1 MKLDIYQIDAF
12 ASEKFT
18 GNPAAV
24 IPLSEPLDPIL
35 MQNIAMEN
43 NLSETAFIVASN
55 DPSHWSLRWF
65 TPTTEVPLCGHATF
79 ASGVCVL
86 RDLHPDLDKVTFT
99 TASGPLSVE
108 RQGQEFIVDLP
119 AAKQNSWQPS
129 GDLVE
134 TLGVKVIASAG
145 ADFPF
150 IIVEDPSFV
159 RELSIEKGVQLANFT
174 KVRELIISAPGD
186 EELDFLTRVFVPG
199 VGIDEDPVTGAAFAQ
214 ITAYWANR
222 LNRNKMQALQAS
234 KRGGLVDVELRKDR
248 VRLGGGA
255 IDYMQGK
262 IQLK

>member
-12 ASEKFT
+12 SNGEFT

-24 IPLSEPLDPIL
+24 IPLSKPLDPIL

-55 DPSHWSLRWF
+55 DPSHWNLRWF

-86 RDLHPDLDKVTFT
+86 RHLHPDLGKVTFT
-99 TASGPLSVE
+99 TASGLLSVE
-108 RQGQEFIVDLP
+108 RDGQGFIVDLP
-119 AAKQNSWQPS
+119 AAKQNPWQPS
-129 GDLVE
+129 SDLVKALE
-134 TLGVKVIASAG
+134 VKVIASAG

-150 IIVEDPSFV
+150 IVVDDSDFV
-159 RELSIEKGVQLANFT
+159 RNLNIEEGVQLANLT
-174 KVRELIISAPGD
+174 ESGELIISAPGD
-186 EELDFLTRVFVPG
+186 GAFDFLTRVFVPG

-234 KRGGLVDVELRKDR
+234 KRGGLVNVELHKGR
-248 VRLGGGA
+248 VRIGGGA
-255 IDYMQGK
+255 VDFMHGQIEIG
-262 IQLK
+262 